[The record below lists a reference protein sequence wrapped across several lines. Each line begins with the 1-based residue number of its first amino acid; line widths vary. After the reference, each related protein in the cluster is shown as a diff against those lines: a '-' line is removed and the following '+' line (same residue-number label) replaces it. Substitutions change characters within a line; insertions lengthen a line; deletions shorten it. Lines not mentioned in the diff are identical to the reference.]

1 MPAASTQVL
10 QWVLILTCALFLT
23 SCVNVGSEL
32 RKILGTWYLCCGGV
46 NAPGRIHFL
55 IDFCLSGR
63 SVSLPVS
70 GSALVAS
77 AACCGSGPGRGASP

>member
-1 MPAASTQVL
+1 ML

-32 RKILGTWYLCCGGV
+32 RKTLGTWYLCCGGV
-46 NAPGRIHFL
+46 NVPGRTHFL
-55 IDFCLSGR
+55 TDFCMSGR

-77 AACCGSGPGRGASP
+77 VASCGSGPGRGASP